1 MKKLLLS
8 LTTLL
13 AISTASSA
21 QDASPTDLRS
31 SLLFGF
37 KAGINYSNVY
47 DSEGEDFQADS
58 KIGFAGGVFLAIPI
72 GTLFGF
78 QPEILYSQKGYQSTG
93 TMLGTSYSMT
103 RTTNWIDVPLLFSF
117 KPVQYINLVAGPQY
131 SYLLSRK
138 DVFTNGTSTIEQEK
152 EFENE
157 NLRKNILC
165 FTGGVDLTMN
175 KLVIGGRAG
184 WDFQTNHGDGTY
196 STPRYKNMWY
206 QLTLGFRFAG

>member
-1 MKKLLLS
+1 MKNFI
-8 LTTLL
+8 LTLTALL
-13 AISTASSA
+13 ALSTATFA

-31 SLLFGF
+31 SLLFGI

-47 DSEGEDFQADS
+47 DSEGENFQADS
-58 KIGFAGGVFLAIPI
+58 KIGFAGGVFLAIPF
-72 GTLFGF
+72 GKLFGF

-93 TMLGTSYSMT
+93 TLLGSTYSMT

-138 DVFTNGTSTIEQEK
+138 DVFTNGTTTVDQQK
-152 EFENE
+152 AFENE
-157 NLRKNILC
+157 NLRKNVLC
-165 FTGGVDLTMN
+165 FTGGLDLTMN
-175 KLVIGGRAG
+175 RMVIGGRAG
-184 WDFQTNHGDGTY
+184 WDFQTNNGDGTS

>member
-1 MKKLLLS
+1 MKKLVLS
-8 LTTLL
+8 LTALF
-13 AISTASSA
+13 AFATAALA
-21 QDASPTDLRS
+21 QDTDLRS
-31 SLLFGF
+31 SLLFGL
-37 KAGINYSNVY
+37 KAGINSSNVY
-47 DSEGEDFQADS
+47 DSEGDNFQADA
-58 KIGFAGGVFLAIPI
+58 KIGFAGGAFMAIPF

-78 QPEILYSQKGYQSTG
+78 QPEILYSQKGYQSSG
-93 TMLGTSYSMT
+93 TLLGSPYSMT

-131 SYLLSRK
+131 SYLISRK
-138 DVFTNGTSTIEQEK
+138 DAFTNGNYTTEQEK

-157 NLRKNILC
+157 NPRKNILC

-175 KLVIGGRAG
+175 RLVIGTRAG
-184 WDFQTNHGDGTY
+184 WDFQTNNGDGTS

>member
-1 MKKLLLS
+1 MKKLILS
-8 LTTLL
+8 LTVLIAL
-13 AISTASSA
+13 TATTRA

-47 DSEGEDFQADS
+47 DSEGQDFQADS
-58 KIGFAGGVFLAIPI
+58 KIGFAGGVFFAIPF
-72 GTLFGF
+72 GKLFGF
-78 QPEILYSQKGYQSTG
+78 QPEILFSQKGYQSTG
-93 TMLGTSYSMT
+93 SILGSTYSMT
-103 RTTNWIDVPLLFSF
+103 RTTNWIDLPLLFSF

-138 DVFTNGTSTIEQEK
+138 DEFTSGNTTTEQEK

-157 NLRKNILC
+157 NIRKNILC
-165 FTGGVDLTMN
+165 FTGGVDLTANRM
-175 KLVIGGRAG
+175 VIGARAG
-184 WDFQTNHGDGTY
+184 WDFQTNNGDGTS

>member
-1 MKKLLLS
+1 MKKLILS
-8 LTTLL
+8 LTALFALT
-13 AISTASSA
+13 TATQAVDS
-21 QDASPTDLRS
+21 SPTDLRS

-58 KIGFAGGVFLAIPI
+58 KVGFAGGFFLAIPM
-72 GTLFGF
+72 GQLFGF
-78 QPEILYSQKGYQSTG
+78 QPEILFSQKGYQSTG
-93 TMLGTSYSMT
+93 SLLGSSYNMT
-103 RTTNWIDVPLLFSF
+103 RTTNWVDVPLLFSF
-117 KPVQYINLVAGPQY
+117 KPVQFINFVAGPQY
-131 SYLLSRK
+131 SYLISRK

-165 FTGGVDLTMN
+165 FTGGLDLTMN
-175 KLVIGGRAG
+175 NVVIGGRAG
-184 WDFQTNHGDGTY
+184 WDFQTNHGDGSS

-206 QLTLGFRFAG
+206 QFTLGFRFAG